1 MIPDEL
7 DVGDALDTFFQHV
20 RLTHPTLLTEYDPQ
34 WPSPCELGEPI
45 GGSPSAQGSDKQDY
59 GISDPHQESGHQES
73 GHQESGQQIA
83 WHPVRR
89 SQLARDFDGLEN
101 ALETQIHSDIKA
113 YYGRYW
119 SANVVAE
126 APDGHVSLLFLW
138 NQQDVDRLIEN
149 LIGHAIACQQ
159 NKAPFSV
166 FFALTDDDSELF
178 LSVNNTTGQVQL
190 EKPGHRP
197 VRIVADSL
205 AEFLTY
211 LVPSERSG
219 AS

>member
-1 MIPDEL
+1 MT
-7 DVGDALDTFFQHV
+7 VGDALDSFFQHM
-20 RLTHPTLLTEYDPQ
+20 RLAHPTLVTEYDPE
-34 WPSPCELGEPI
+34 WPSPCELGESIMFEPDPDNQALGY
-45 GGSPSAQGSDKQDY
+45 GG
-59 GISDPHQESGHQES
+59 SGHQDS
-73 GHQESGQQIA
+73 GKQIA

-89 SQLARDFDGLEN
+89 SALAGDFDGLEN

-119 SANVVAE
+119 SANLAAE

-138 NQQDVDRLIEN
+138 NQEDVDRLIEN

-159 NKAPFSV
+159 NKVPFSV
-166 FFALTDDDSELF
+166 FFALTEDDSELF
-178 LSVNNTTGQVQL
+178 LSVNNATGQVQL
-190 EKPGHRP
+190 EKPGHPP
-197 VRIVADSL
+197 VRVVADSL

-211 LVPSERSG
+211 LVPSTKSF